1 MEAVKVQQQTFDEA
15 AGPKRKPMKSQR
27 LLALLYY
34 TALPPGHT
42 KEFHTLQHQ
51 VFDTLPQPT
60 IDPQMPNCLH
70 ITGDGREAY
79 ILLGNYKSHKTHFT
93 SYR

>member
-1 MEAVKVQQQTFDEA
+1 MEAVKVQQQTFDEV
-15 AGPKRKPMKSQR
+15 AGPKRKAMKSQR

-34 TALPPGHT
+34 TALPLGHT

-51 VFDTLPQPT
+51 VFDTLPRPT

-70 ITGDGREAY
+70 ITGDGREVY
-79 ILLGNYKSHKTHFT
+79 ILLGDYKSHKTHFT
-93 SYR
+93 AYH